1 MTVDNVTEWR
11 NMITVLNRFLNQKYL
26 NLETFRKNGVSV
38 RTPVWFV
45 QDGDALF
52 VRTVA
57 NSGKVK
63 RIRNNDQVNIAPC
76 KMDGVLLGDWVQAVA
91 REVKDQEIDRKVD
104 HLLGKK
110 YGMIKTMF
118 TLAGGLNGRKNTIL
132 EMKVSE

>member
-118 TLAGGLNGRKNTIL
+118 ALAGGLNGRKNTIL